1 MKQLDTTQEDFD
13 RLLRWLDD
21 DRDEA
26 GRKYETIRY
35 RLIKMLTCRSCQ
47 EAEDVADEAIRRV
60 TVKLPEI
67 APSYE
72 GDPALYFYGVARN
85 VHREYLRKQHRPA
98 PPVPVDVTDEDDH
111 LYECLDRCMQTIPE
125 NSRELVLRYYD
136 NEEKGR
142 IDDRKA
148 LADELGIAINAL
160 RIKAHRIRLLL
171 RKCVKSCMEEIPAN

>member
-1 MKQLDTTQEDFD
+1 MKQWDPTQEDFD

-26 GRKYETIRY
+26 GRKYEIIRL
-35 RLIKMLTCRSCQ
+35 RLIKMLTCRGCQ

-60 TVKLPEI
+60 TAKLSEI
-67 APSYE
+67 APNYE

-85 VHREYLRKQHRPA
+85 VHREYLRKQNRPA
-98 PPVPVDVTDEDDH
+98 PFAPLEVTNEDEH
-111 LYECLDRCMQTIPE
+111 VYECLDRCMQTIPE
-125 NSRELVLRYYD
+125 KSRELVVRYYE
-136 NEEKGR
+136 NEKKGR

-171 RKCVKSCMEEIPAN
+171 RTCVKSCLEQLPVN